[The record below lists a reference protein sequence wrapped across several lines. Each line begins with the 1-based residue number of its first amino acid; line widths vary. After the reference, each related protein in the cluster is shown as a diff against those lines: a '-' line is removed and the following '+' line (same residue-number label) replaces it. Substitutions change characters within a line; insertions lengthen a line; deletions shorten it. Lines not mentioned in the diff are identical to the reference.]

1 MAWGKKAAAQK
12 SAGKEEKAR
21 PDTKKVLACKEWSLP
36 LKAMLRAYPD
46 QAGCLLKVGAGSV
59 RLALAPKALRA
70 KLTAETSELANR
82 PAMGLNL
89 AAAAVEAGWD
99 VAKSA
104 DLEKDL
110 GLDAVRKH
118 LGGQDFM
125 DAARAVQKGASADK
139 AQIAAAVDTFFDTLA
154 GEDDGRDELGRGLA
168 KLADGASRLLALALA
183 AAEAR
188 ALSSDLK
195 HWAKQVP
202 SLEKQAP
209 KTKQWVNRSGDQGL
223 LAEAMAQ
230 GLDSLFYWGGQK
242 SQRRFG
248 AASASQSKSK
258 SPSASGASSSESKQ
272 KKVKKAVKE
281 SKRTKDKKRKSSSP
295 AKKRD
300 EDKKKGSQRK
310 RRAASSLSPAKRG
323 KHMEALAA
331 WPEAD
336 AALVLAEAEAIKTEP
351 LTGESFGK
359 IKDLLKQVPEPVRV
373 LRGLEAAK
381 TAADAVQGE
390 P

>member
-12 SAGKEEKAR
+12 SAGKKAR

-59 RLALAPKALRA
+59 RSALAPKALRA

-89 AAAAVEAGWD
+89 AAAAIEAGWD

-183 AAEAR
+183 AAEAC

-242 SQRRFG
+242 SQRRFAAPAAARASRRRSRRRSRKASG
-248 AASASQSKSK
+248 QRTRSARAARRPRSATRTRRKARRGSGGPPRPCRRPSAASAWRPSK
-258 SPSASGASSSESKQ
+258 
-272 KKVKKAVKE
+272 
-281 SKRTKDKKRKSSSP
+281 T
-295 AKKRD
+295 
-300 EDKKKGSQRK
+300 
-310 RRAASSLSPAKRG
+310 
-323 KHMEALAA
+323 M
-331 WPEAD
+331 
-336 AALVLAEAEAIKTEP
+336 T
-351 LTGESFGK
+351 
-359 IKDLLKQVPEPVRV
+359 
-373 LRGLEAAK
+373 
-381 TAADAVQGE
+381 
-390 P
+390 